1 MSVFKNKT
9 KQNKMKTNP
18 PNNPIQTTTTNK
30 NLYKLQDLG
39 LSWFIVIPFS
49 TVLKK
54 EKRKENPTQTS

>member
-1 MSVFKNKT
+1 MKT
-9 KQNKMKTNP
+9 KTTP
-18 PNNPIQTTTTNK
+18 PNNPIQTTTTKK

-39 LSWFIVIPFS
+39 LSWFIIIPFS